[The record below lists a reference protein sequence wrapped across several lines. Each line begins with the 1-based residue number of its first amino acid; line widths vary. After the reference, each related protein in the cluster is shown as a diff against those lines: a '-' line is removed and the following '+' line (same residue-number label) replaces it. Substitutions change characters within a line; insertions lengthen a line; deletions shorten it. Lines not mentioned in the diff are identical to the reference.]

1 MDPRITKKGM
11 TVLRAL
17 VKLRKTRLAPDG
29 SSLTLQ
35 VVPGGVTARCNV
47 CSWKVCAGP
56 HGYLIGNRDSDY
68 DLCFG
73 CYFSSDISSRK
84 GINEEWTTLF

>member
-1 MDPRITKKGM
+1 MHPLIKKNGQ
-11 TVLRAL
+11 RAL
-17 VKLRKTRLAPDG
+17 RRFAYLRKTRLAPDG

-35 VVPGGVTARCNV
+35 VVPDGVTARCNV

-73 CYFSSDISSRK
+73 CYFSSDISSRE